1 MSSIPLVFA
10 KQSPS
15 SPSLFLSHSSAADR
29 TISVPLFYLC
39 SLFEIIQVKRSN
51 QSAMAGCAF
60 ILLLSITMVFAAS
73 FPANDDDNEAVLSS
87 TNKRMDPNSYRM
99 GLGKRLSAAS
109 YRHMPNDIDIDY
121 FGNTIRDNKRVDPQS
136 FPVGL
141 GKKWWEWYRFVDRIK
156 LECCH
161 NKVHHW

>member
-1 MSSIPLVFA
+1 MSSIPLVVS
-10 KQSPS
+10 KLSPS
-15 SPSLFLSHSSAADR
+15 SPSHSSAADR
-29 TISVPLFYLC
+29 TISVRVVFYLC

-60 ILLLSITMVFAAS
+60 IILVFSITIVFAAS
-73 FPANDDDNEAVLSS
+73 FPASDDNNEAVLSS

-121 FGNTIRDNKRVDPQS
+121 FGNNIRDNKRVDPQS

-141 GKKWWEWYRFVDRIK
+141 GKK
-156 LECCH
+156 
-161 NKVHHW
+161 